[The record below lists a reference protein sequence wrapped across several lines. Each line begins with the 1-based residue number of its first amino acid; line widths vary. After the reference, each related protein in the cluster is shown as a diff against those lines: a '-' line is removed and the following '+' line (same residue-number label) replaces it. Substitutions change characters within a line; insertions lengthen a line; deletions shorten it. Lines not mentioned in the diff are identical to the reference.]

1 MGMEDSAWWVDH
13 ARRELHHGG
22 RVFPCDRDVEA
33 LAVWQGHALL
43 LSSDTDCLSLW
54 DEEGLVRLASVG
66 VYPQDMAVM
75 DTLAIVCGGADC
87 RLHLLDLPSLSCHG
101 EIHLPGMAERIALQD
116 DIACILA
123 LLTEP
128 EVHTQLILASLP
140 AGKPHSLL
148 TLPGIP
154 GAIAADGDGLWL
166 GVSGQV
172 LHLPRGTTQPD
183 MIIKGFE
190 MPVKIDVLPHGVI
203 ITDALRE
210 RPIWLRRMSGNEKGA
225 LTLR

>member
-1 MGMEDSAWWVDH
+1 MGLQEPDWWVDDRAH
-13 ARRELHHGG
+13 MLHHGE
-22 RVFPCDRDVEA
+22 RTFPCDRNIES
-33 LAVWQGHALL
+33 LAVWKGCALL

-54 DEEGLVRLASVG
+54 DMDGPVRTLRIG
-66 VYPQDMAVM
+66 VYPQDMAIA
-75 DTLAIVCGGADC
+75 DDLAIVCGGADC
-87 RLHLLDLPSLSCHG
+87 RLHLLTLPELRSSG
-101 EIHLPGMAERIALQD
+101 EISLPGMPERIALQGSD
-116 DIACILA
+116 AHVLA

-183 MIIKGFE
+183 MIIEGFE